1 MATKGPPP
9 PDGGSG
15 KIADK
20 REHFER
26 LSRESRRDPEA
37 ERAFVESKLRM
48 VESDPTMSAEEKKA
62 ALEELRRKFKPR
74 P

>member
-1 MATKGPPP
+1 MPTKGPPP

-37 ERAFVESKLRM
+37 EQAFIESKLRM
-48 VESDPTMSAEEKKA
+48 VESDPNMSPEEKTA
-62 ALEELRRKFKPR
+62 AIEELRRKLKPR